1 LRVRIA
7 RQDVLIALTFF
18 VLPLLLFGPVTLGSR
33 TLLPTDNLF
42 VGEPWASFADGLA
55 VSRPHNALLSDLILE
70 NYVWKRFIVQ
80 SIQTRSIPLWDPY
93 LFAGHPFL
101 ANGQHSALYPFS
113 LIFYTMPLTRAYGWF
128 TVVQFWLAG
137 LFTYIFSRVLGANRL
152 GGLIGGITYQLSGFF
167 VVSVVFTMIIAAAV
181 WLPLLLAM
189 IEIVIRKQE
198 EKGPVVYYPVPYIVA
213 GSFILGIQV
222 LAGHIEITYY
232 VLLVSGFYALC
243 RLIILWRRQRIWG
256 PTLRMGGWLLGM
268 IILGLGLGTVQFIPL
283 YEVASRNFRVGSVTF
298 ADVVGWALPGRR
310 IISFLIPDFFGNPS
324 HHTYFDV
331 ITRRW
336 LPVGLNAYGQ
346 VNPLCP
352 YCTGWDIKT
361 SVEAGAYL
369 GILPLLLSVI
379 AVSGWIADRRI
390 ERQRKNRLFVEGTA
404 APPRPSSA
412 YLLSYPLPQVWI
424 FTLLAV
430 LSLLFAF
437 GTPFYA
443 LLYYALPFWNQL
455 HSPFRWIYPFTL
467 SIAVLAGLG
476 ATYLARSVSPRSLAD
491 AEEKRANTSRVSLY
505 TFSLRVG
512 WLAFWGG
519 LAGVVMML
527 VVLAFPGPFIR
538 LAQMVLDRSG
548 LAQNAFADGRQF
560 LGYQWPNFFK
570 FFLFTMAA
578 GAVLRI
584 SRCPI
589 YLPRWLGG
597 LTAWKPL
604 AVVIVALDLF
614 VAGYGFNPA
623 ADPSLLTFRPPVVD
637 WLLARRAE
645 DPHFRITSFNAPGK
659 PRTFIANTGMYWDL
673 EDVRGYDS
681 IIPAQYAHYMNLI
694 QEQGDLLY
702 NRIAPIYAP
711 GYHALD
717 SALLDMLG
725 VRYVLTTQDIPNDGY
740 RLVYDGEVR
749 VYENLDA
756 LPRAFVVPCA
766 EDVPPEEMDYALRSL
781 NPRQKVLL
789 ESGDIVP
796 FGYQGFENGSRGD
809 VDCDLQP
816 ATITNYTPNEVF
828 IQVSLDEPG
837 WLVLADSYFPGWKA
851 YQSPISPQPPPAR
864 AAQPGRAALSPQSTE
879 TELTIYRANGN
890 FRAVYLEPGDWAIR
904 FKYTPMSFKLGLYGS
919 FLAGIIAL
927 LLLGW
932 WGWGKLYRESV
943 EDAPVKRVAKNSLAP
958 MAMALMNRLVDFA
971 FALLMLRIL
980 APEGAGRYQFAVVFI
995 GYVEILTRFGLGTLL
1010 TREVA
1015 RDHVQGNKYLSNVTS
1030 LRLLLWLMSLP
1041 LMGVALWLYVVF
1053 GGVALET
1060 VIAVGLFAIGLFF
1073 SNISDAL
1080 TSLFY
1085 AYEKAEYP
1093 AAISTVTT
1101 VTRVSLGALALLLG
1115 GGVIGLAAVSVVAN
1129 VTSVMVLGY
1138 LLLQK
1143 IFRPYYDNDPALWRP
1158 MLSESFPLMINHLL
1172 ATLFFRID
1180 VFILQPTWGDRA
1192 VGFYGAAYKYIDG
1205 INIIPSYFTLAIFP
1219 LMSRYA
1225 KTARDSLAR
1234 AYILSLRLLLMI
1246 ALPVAVGTP
1255 FIARELILIL
1265 GGGQYLPDSMIALQL
1280 LIWFLPFSFVNQV
1293 TQYVL
1298 IAIDQQRFLTKAFL
1312 IGVAFNVGVNL
1323 ILIPR
1328 YGYQAAAITTI
1339 FSEWALLIPFY
1350 YSVRKNLCHVPWV
1363 SVTWRPALASAVM
1376 GAVLWLLRGAN
1387 ALALVAVAG
1396 LIYFVVLI
1404 LVGGF
1409 SQPDMVLMWRLIPLD
1424 RLWARLRPGVAGR

>member
-1 LRVRIA
+1 
-7 RQDVLIALTFF
+7 
-18 VLPLLLFGPVTLGSR
+18 
-33 TLLPTDNLF
+33 
-42 VGEPWASFADGLA
+42 
-55 VSRPHNALLSDLILE
+55 
-70 NYVWKRFIVQ
+70 
-80 SIQTRSIPLWDPY
+80 
-93 LFAGHPFL
+93 
-101 ANGQHSALYPFS
+101 
-113 LIFYTMPLTRAYGWF
+113 
-128 TVVQFWLAG
+128 
-137 LFTYIFSRVLGANRL
+137 
-152 GGLIGGITYQLSGFF
+152 
-167 VVSVVFTMIIAAAV
+167 
-181 WLPLLLAM
+181 
-189 IEIVIRKQE
+189 
-198 EKGPVVYYPVPYIVA
+198 
-213 GSFILGIQV
+213 
-222 LAGHIEITYY
+222 
-232 VLLVSGFYALC
+232 
-243 RLIILWRRQRIWG
+243 
-256 PTLRMGGWLLGM
+256 
-268 IILGLGLGTVQFIPL
+268 
-283 YEVASRNFRVGSVTF
+283 
-298 ADVVGWALPGRR
+298 
-310 IISFLIPDFFGNPS
+310 
-324 HHTYFDV
+324 
-331 ITRRW
+331 
-336 LPVGLNAYGQ
+336 
-346 VNPLCP
+346 
-352 YCTGWDIKT
+352 
-361 SVEAGAYL
+361 
-369 GILPLLLSVI
+369 
-379 AVSGWIADRRI
+379 
-390 ERQRKNRLFVEGTA
+390 
-404 APPRPSSA
+404 
-412 YLLSYPLPQVWI
+412 
-424 FTLLAV
+424 

-443 LLYYALPFWNQL
+443 LLYYGLPFWNQL

-491 AEEKRANTSRVSLY
+491 AEEKRANASRDLLY

-527 VVLAFPGPFIR
+527 AVLALPSPFIR
-538 LAQMVLDRSG
+538 LAQMLLDRSG

-570 FFLFTMAA
+570 FFLFTMSA
-578 GAVLRI
+578 GVILRI

-589 YLPRWLGG
+589 YLPPWLGR
-597 LTAWKPL
+597 LAVWKPL
-604 AVVIVALDLF
+604 AVIIVALDLF

-623 ADPSLLTFRPPVVD
+623 ADPSLLSFRPPVVD

-645 DPHFRITSFNAPGK
+645 DPHFRITSFNAPGE

-717 SALLDMLG
+717 SALLDLLG
-725 VRYVLTTQDIPNDGY
+725 VRYVLTTQDIPNEGY
-740 RLVYDGEVR
+740 RLVYDGEIR

-756 LPRAFVVPCA
+756 LPRAFVIPCA
-766 EDVPPEEMDYALRSL
+766 EEVPLEEMGDALRSL

-789 ESGDIVP
+789 E
-796 FGYQGFENGSRGD
+796 QGTGITQKMANTPAPS
-809 VDCDLQP
+809 CSILP
-816 ATITNYTPNEVF
+816 ATITSYTPNEVF
-828 IQVSLDEPG
+828 VQASLDEPG

-851 YQSPISPQPPPAR
+851 YGQASGQRSSVISHQSSVISHQSAVSSPQSPPAYPPARPACTCRRGTGGRARGQAIPNLQYPKGTMSPISGLQPEVE
-864 AAQPGRAALSPQSTE
+864 LS
-879 TELTIYRANGN
+879 IYRANGN
-890 FRAVYLEPGDWAIR
+890 FRAVYLEPGDWTIR

-932 WGWGKLYRESV
+932 WAWGKLYRESAD
-943 EDAPVKRVAKNSLAP
+943 DAPVKRVAKNSLAP

-1010 TREVA
+1010 TRDVA
-1015 RDHVQGNKYLSNVTS
+1015 RDHAQGNKYLSNVTV

-1060 VIAVGLFAIGLFF
+1060 VVAIGLFAVGLFF

-1138 LLLQK
+1138 LLLRK
-1143 IFRPYYDNDPALWRP
+1143 IFRPYRDNDPALWRP
-1158 MLSESFPLMINHLL
+1158 MLGESFPLMINHLL

-1192 VGFYGAAYKYIDG
+1192 VGFYGAAYKYIEG

-1219 LMSRYA
+1219 LLSRYA
-1225 KTARDSLAR
+1225 KTARDSLVR

-1350 YSVRKNLCHVPWV
+1350 YSVRKNLCHVPWI
-1363 SVTWRPALASAVM
+1363 SVIWRPALASAVM

-1396 LIYFVVLI
+1396 LVYFVVLTM
-1404 LVGGF
+1404 VGGF
-1409 SQPDMVLMWRLIPLD
+1409 NQPDMALVWQLIPLD
-1424 RLWARLRPGVAGR
+1424 RLRARLRPGVAGR